1 MQPSAIL
8 ETALYA
14 QNLSECEAFYTKVI
28 GLQPFA
34 RFENRHV
41 FYKVGESMFL
51 LFNPDETQIVGPPI
65 NGSIVSPHGAY
76 GAGHAAFRMKE
87 SEIDGWRAQL
97 KAHGVEIE
105 SEVNWPHGGFSIYFR
120 DPAGNSVEL
129 ATPALWGMSETV
141 GQ

>member
-14 QNLSECEAFYTKVI
+14 QNLSECEAFYTNVI
-28 GLQPFA
+28 GLQLFA
-34 RFENRHV
+34 KFENRHV

-51 LFNPDETQIVGPPI
+51 LFNPDETKIVGPPI
-65 NGSIVSPHGAY
+65 NGAIVSPHGSY

-87 SEIDGWRAQL
+87 NEIDGWRAQL
-97 KAHGVEIE
+97 QKHAIEIE
-105 SEVNWPHGGFSIYFR
+105 SEITWPHGGFSIYFR

-129 ATPALWGMSETV
+129 ATPALWGLREIA
-141 GQ
+141 

>member
-1 MQPSAIL
+1 MQPSGIL

-14 QNLSECEAFYTKVI
+14 RNLSECETFYTNVM
-28 GLQPFA
+28 GLQVYAKFGH
-34 RFENRHV
+34 RHV

-65 NGSIVSPHGAY
+65 NGSIVAPHGSY

-87 SEIDGWRAQL
+87 NEIDTWRARLQ
-97 KAHGVEIE
+97 ANAIAIE
-105 SEVNWPHGGFSIYFR
+105 SEVTWPGGGFSIYFR

-129 ATPALWGMSETV
+129 ATPALWGLAE
-141 GQ
+141 